1 MLILGLLLIALGLFL
16 AYMAGADDR
25 HRADWQARQVAD
37 QYAAAL
43 GEAQTRH
50 PSRRSA

>member
-1 MLILGLLLIALGLFL
+1 MLILGLLLILAGLAL
-16 AYMAGADDR
+16 AYFAGADDR
-25 HRADWQARQVAD
+25 HRADWQAQQVAD

-43 GEAQTRH
+43 GESQTRH